1 MWNTQFWNELDDMRR
16 DLEDLFERSG
26 YSRAGGSFPL
36 MNAYEDAD
44 AYTLVA
50 EIPGVKKEDV
60 HITYENGVLTI
71 SGKRNPHLMK
81 DDVALLRHEIA
92 EGEFSK
98 SYRLPAKVDE
108 SLIKAHYEDG
118 ILTIT
123 IQKSDEFKAKRI
135 EIQS

>member
-1 MWNTQFWNELDDMRR
+1 MWNTQIWNELDEMRR
-16 DLEDLFERSG
+16 NMEDLFHRSG
-26 YSRAGGSFPL
+26 YTRGSGSFPL

-60 HITYENGVLTI
+60 HVSYENGVLTI

-81 DDVALLRHEIA
+81 DDVALLRHEIS

-98 SYRLPAKVDE
+98 SFRLPAKVDE
-108 SLIKAHYEDG
+108 NLIKAHYEDG
-118 ILTIT
+118 MLTIT
-123 IQKSDEFKAKRI
+123 VQKSEAFKAKRI